1 MLSAARLMPATAPK
15 HRHRTRRSCTWAEAV
30 TRHAP
35 NAVGNDFVCLVLADH
50 THTMKI
56 GTLPHRSGV
65 GSLRLRILRRAVLH
79 RYGWN
84 TAHPCAHHARQWAH
98 AWPAQRGYTLGHLTS
113 EHCQERAGSS
123 ARDGGTSG
131 AGCFTPGGFVPPVS
145 HDVSVVACLAGRC
158 AAVQLFPGMPEWRT
172 PATFFLFLNRAREC
186 RGCYR
191 HGCASARSRAS
202 MRPPRRVSCP
212 AAHAAA
218 GAHSRAAGCR
228 PAWRRWRYITLACM
242 SLLRAPAH
250 KACKSPILTKRPSGE
265 GAVNCAWEV
274 CVQDAGVCLLQAAR
288 SVCAWARVVV
298 RSCIPSVDAASP
310 RSACCMHHTSLI
322 HACTHATSPDH
333 FLYYGQQRSVSRHTL
348 SSPDVAAPELPLVP
362 ASAPLLR
369 SPALSLSLSL
379 SHANTRLQV
388 LTPTHARTYTLSP
401 SSTALSH
408 AQSAHTYSLAL
419 SPLIPLT
426 GCMLD
431 PSRPIRTR
439 PIRST
444 AGGAPLQCGRAG
456 CAAAGGYR
464 G

>member
-1 MLSAARLMPATAPK
+1 MHQTQWAMILSVWSWLI
-15 HRHRTRRSCTWAEAV
+15 
-30 TRHAP
+30 
-35 NAVGNDFVCLVLADH
+35 

-84 TAHPCAHHARQWAH
+84 TARPCAHHARQWAH

-172 PATFFLFLNRAREC
+172 PATFFEPRSEC

-250 KACKSPILTKRPSGE
+250 KACKSPILTINVPQEKALSTVHGKFAYKTLGPASCRRHVLFVHGLGSSSGPVFQVSTLLRHAVHAACTIHPSSMR
-265 GAVNCAWEV
+265 AHTLHPQITFCTTASSVLF
-274 CVQDAGVCLLQAAR
+274 QDTR
-288 SVCAWARVVV
+288 SRAQ
-298 RSCIPSVDAASP
+298 
-310 RSACCMHHTSLI
+310 TSLPLN
-322 HACTHATSPDH
+322 CRW
-333 FLYYGQQRSVSRHTL
+333 YQRVLL
-348 SSPDVAAPELPLVP
+348 SFS
-362 ASAPLLR
+362 LL
-369 SPALSLSLSL
+369 LSLSLSL
-379 SHANTRLQV
+379 ALSREHTLTSTHTYTRAHIHTLSFKCCALAHTECAYV
-388 LTPTHARTYTLSP
+388 LTRALAPHPPHRMHAGSFQTY
-401 SSTALSH
+401 
-408 AQSAHTYSLAL
+408 
-419 SPLIPLT
+419 
-426 GCMLD
+426 
-431 PSRPIRTR
+431 
-439 PIRST
+439 
-444 AGGAPLQCGRAG
+444 
-456 CAAAGGYR
+456 
-464 G
+464 

>member
-1 MLSAARLMPATAPK
+1 
-15 HRHRTRRSCTWAEAV
+15 
-30 TRHAP
+30 
-35 NAVGNDFVCLVLADH
+35 
-50 THTMKI
+50 
-56 GTLPHRSGV
+56 
-65 GSLRLRILRRAVLH
+65 
-79 RYGWN
+79 
-84 TAHPCAHHARQWAH
+84 
-98 AWPAQRGYTLGHLTS
+98 
-113 EHCQERAGSS
+113 
-123 ARDGGTSG
+123 
-131 AGCFTPGGFVPPVS
+131 
-145 HDVSVVACLAGRC
+145 
-158 AAVQLFPGMPEWRT
+158 
-172 PATFFLFLNRAREC
+172 
-186 RGCYR
+186 
-191 HGCASARSRAS
+191 

-362 ASAPLLR
+362 ASAPLLL
-369 SPALSLSLSL
+369 SPALSLSLSRSLTRTHAYKYSHIHTRAHIHTL
-379 SHANTRLQV
+379 SFKCCALAHTECAYV
-388 LTPTHARTYTLSP
+388 LTRTLAPHPPHRMHAGSFQTY
-401 SSTALSH
+401 
-408 AQSAHTYSLAL
+408 
-419 SPLIPLT
+419 
-426 GCMLD
+426 
-431 PSRPIRTR
+431 
-439 PIRST
+439 
-444 AGGAPLQCGRAG
+444 
-456 CAAAGGYR
+456 
-464 G
+464 

>member
-158 AAVQLFPGMPEWRT
+158 AAVQLFPGMPSGAL
-172 PATFFLFLNRAREC
+172 PPPFLNRARMPRVLSAWLC
-186 RGCYR
+186 LGAVAGF
-191 HGCASARSRAS
+191 HAPPASGVLPSRA
-202 MRPPRRVSCP
+202 RCGGR
-212 AAHAAA
+212 ALA
-218 GAHSRAAGCR
+218 GGRMQAGV
-228 PAWRRWRYITLACM
+228 ATLAVHHSCVHV
-242 SLLRAPAH
+242 SL
-250 KACKSPILTKRPSGE
+250 ACTCTQSVQVSDTDDKRPSGE

-274 CVQDAGVCLLQAAR
+274 CVQDARVCLLQAAR

-333 FLYYGQQRSVSRHTL
+333 FLYYGQQRAVSRHTL
-348 SSPDVAAPELPLVP
+348 SSPDVAAPELPLVL
-362 ASAPLLR
+362 ASAPLLL

-379 SHANTRLQV
+379 ALSREHTLTSTHTYTRAHIHTLSFKCCALAHTECAYV
-388 LTPTHARTYTLSP
+388 LTRTLAPHPPHRMHAGSFQTY
-401 SSTALSH
+401 
-408 AQSAHTYSLAL
+408 
-419 SPLIPLT
+419 
-426 GCMLD
+426 
-431 PSRPIRTR
+431 
-439 PIRST
+439 
-444 AGGAPLQCGRAG
+444 
-456 CAAAGGYR
+456 
-464 G
+464 

>member
-15 HRHRTRRSCTWAEAV
+15 HRHRTRRSCTGAEAV

-35 NAVGNDFVCLVLADH
+35 NAVGNDFVCLVLAGH

-172 PATFFLFLNRAREC
+172 PATSFLFLNRGMPRVLSAWLC
-186 RGCYR
+186 LGAVAGF
-191 HGCASARSRAS
+191 HAPPASGVLPSRA
-202 MRPPRRVSCP
+202 RCGGR
-212 AAHAAA
+212 ALA
-218 GAHSRAAGCR
+218 GGRMQAGV
-228 PAWRRWRYITLACM
+228 ATLAVHHSCVHV
-242 SLLRAPAH
+242 SL
-250 KACKSPILTKRPSGE
+250 ACTCTQSVQVSDTDDKRPSGE

-274 CVQDAGVCLLQAAR
+274 CVQDARVCLLQAAR

-333 FLYYGQQRSVSRHTL
+333 FLYYGQQRAVSRHTL

-388 LTPTHARTYTLSP
+388 LTHTHARTYTLSP
-401 SSTALSH
+401 SSAALSRT
-408 AQSAHTYSLAL
+408 QSAHTYSLAL

>member
-1 MLSAARLMPATAPK
+1 M
-15 HRHRTRRSCTWAEAV
+15 
-30 TRHAP
+30 
-35 NAVGNDFVCLVLADH
+35 
-50 THTMKI
+50 
-56 GTLPHRSGV
+56 
-65 GSLRLRILRRAVLH
+65 
-79 RYGWN
+79 
-84 TAHPCAHHARQWAH
+84 
-98 AWPAQRGYTLGHLTS
+98 
-113 EHCQERAGSS
+113 
-123 ARDGGTSG
+123 
-131 AGCFTPGGFVPPVS
+131 
-145 HDVSVVACLAGRC
+145 
-158 AAVQLFPGMPEWRT
+158 RT
-172 PATFFLFLNRAREC
+172 P
-186 RGCYR
+186 
-191 HGCASARSRAS
+191 RAS
-202 MRPPRRVSCP
+202 MGACMACTARVYPGAFDERALPGARRQLSKGRRHLRRGLLHAGRLRPTRQPRRQRCRLFGGALRCRPAVSR
-212 AAHAAA
+212 HARV
-218 GAHSRAAGCR
+218 AHSRHQLFVFEPRMPRVLSAWLCLGAVAGFHAP
-228 PAWRRWRYITLACM
+228 PASGVLPSRARCGGRALAGGRMQAGVATLAVHHSCVHV
-242 SLLRAPAH
+242 SL
-250 KACKSPILTKRPSGE
+250 ACTCTQSVQVSDTDDKRPSGE

-274 CVQDAGVCLLQAAR
+274 CVQDARVCLLQAAR

-333 FLYYGQQRSVSRHTL
+333 FLYYGQQRAVSRHTL

-401 SSTALSH
+401 SSAALSH
-408 AQSAHTYSLAL
+408 TQSVHTYSLAL